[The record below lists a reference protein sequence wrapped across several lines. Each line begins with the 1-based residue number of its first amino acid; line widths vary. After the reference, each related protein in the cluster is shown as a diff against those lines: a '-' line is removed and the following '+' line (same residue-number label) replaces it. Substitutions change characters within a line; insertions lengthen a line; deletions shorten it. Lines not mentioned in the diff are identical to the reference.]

1 MSAAS
6 QNSKQDRGKTA
17 SQVSQKPPRGGE
29 IGSSSPE
36 QALVEKGRRLE
47 QVLQSARSIT
57 ASLDVN
63 EVLTRI
69 ATGAMQVTGAV
80 NCDIYLLSKDGR
92 TLVPEISV
100 ETDYIEQI
108 LATPLD
114 LDSSLTGKAIRE
126 KKTLL
131 FNNPLGETSG
141 FQIPG
146 TPQDL
151 DERLISAPLIFE
163 DKVIGAM
170 CITRMG
176 EFFTEDDREVTEAYA
191 AFASSVLHSAQTHRD
206 LKREIAE
213 REAAERELS
222 RKAEMIIRSQNVLL
236 ELSKLDVSDLDM
248 VVRAVTEA
256 GAHNLNADRASLW
269 LFNPAISEMKCKD
282 MFTQRTRRHESAL
295 SFPTDNYPKYMK
307 ILEDTRVISAEDS
320 CGDERTW
327 EFTKTYFLPNRIKS
341 NLDVAI
347 SVRGKLMGIY
357 CLEQQDEFRKWTLED
372 QDFATSLAD
381 IITLSLEASE
391 RRKSEEALRE
401 SEKKFSD
408 LTNFL
413 PSIIF
418 EVDPTGR
425 VTFVNKY
432 AFESSGYS
440 EEDYRK
446 GILAT
451 DMVIPEDRKKLI
463 ETVQGLLARK
473 SLPPV
478 DYTLVRKDGSTYPV
492 TVHATPIMMGKRPV
506 GIRGLIV
513 DISERKKVEEA
524 LAQKSR
530 NQGHLLEAVRALTA
544 SQNVSEVLERIT
556 SGADQVLNSPLCNVY
571 LLEEDGETLT
581 PVVSSNPEY
590 SKYFMATPLKV
601 NKSLAGRA
609 IEMKCCILYNDITGD
624 SHKTTIPGTPDFS
637 SQRLIAA
644 PLLFEDKVLGVMS
657 FIRDNQDYTDEE
669 LTLAETYAGFAA
681 ALLHNA
687 QTHLALEREVETRK
701 LAEEVI
707 RDSETSYRGIFDS
720 VEEAIYIQSKEGTFL
735 DVNRGA
741 EKMYGYSRDE
751 LIGQNPLFVAAPG
764 KNDLEVVGKSVQR
777 AFRGKS
783 QQFEFW
789 GRRKNGEIFPK
800 DVRLYKGLFFGQV
813 VVIAVATD
821 ITDRKQADQALRDSE
836 KKYRELVN
844 SMPLSEFELDR
855 KGNITFAN
863 QYLLQSFGYKAK
875 DIKDGLS
882 ALVLIDP
889 ALEEK
894 AKDHFTQVLRG
905 RSIGSPEYY
914 LRRKDGSTFL
924 AIVNVRAI
932 LEDGRAVGLRGFLLD
947 ITELKRTEEAL
958 HSSEVRYRYYI
969 EHVNDGVFCFKPV
982 EPIDLG
988 LPLMEKVEESLNA
1001 VCVEC
1006 NDTFALMGVLERE
1019 KIIGRNIKGLAT
1031 DLESYKNLLTW
1042 FFRQNC
1048 RISNF
1053 EIHDVDP
1060 KGVSHWYQTSLFG
1073 EVVKGKMILVW
1084 GNMIDITERRKA
1096 HEALQQ
1102 ANRELGEAY
1111 NATLEGWSRALEMR
1125 ERETAG
1131 HSLRVVDLTLQ
1142 LAKALGVG
1150 EGKLQHI
1157 RRGALLHDIGKMGI
1171 PDSILLKPSSLS
1183 EDEWVVMRQHPLY
1196 ANELLKP
1203 IYYLEE
1209 AVDIPFC
1216 HHERWNGEG
1225 YPRQLKGE
1233 EIPLA
1238 ARIFAVVDVF
1248 DALTSDRPYRPAWTL
1263 DAALRYI
1270 REQSG
1275 KLFDP
1280 GVVDA
1285 FFNSIVNSRDQD

>member
-1 MSAAS
+1 MSATS
-6 QNSKQDRGKTA
+6 QKSKETRGKSSNKAVGVTA
-17 SQVSQKPPRGGE
+17 QNP
-29 IGSSSPE
+29 GSEFTKLE
-36 QALVEKGRRLE
+36 QALELKNWH
-47 QVLQSARSIT
+47 LQQLLIAARSIT
-57 ASLDVN
+57 SSLDVHD
-63 EVLTRI
+63 VLTNI
-69 ATGAMQVTGAV
+69 GTGAMQVTGAA
-80 NCDIYLLSKDGR
+80 NCDIYLLSKDGK
-92 TLVPEISV
+92 TLTPEISV
-100 ETDYIEQI
+100 ETDYTNEI
-108 LATPLD
+108 LATPLN
-114 LDSSLTGKAIRE
+114 LDSSLTGRAIRE
-126 KKTLL
+126 ERVLL
-131 FNNPLGETSG
+131 FNNAVGESSG
-141 FQIPG
+141 FHIPG
-146 TPQDL
+146 TPQDV
-151 DERLISAPLIFE
+151 DERLIAAPLIFE
-163 DKVIGAM
+163 GEVMGAM

-176 EFFTEDDREVTEAYA
+176 EYFSEEDRKLAEAYA
-191 AFASSVLHSAQTHRD
+191 AFASSALHTAQTNRD
-206 LKREIAE
+206 LNKEIAE
-213 REAAERELS
+213 REAAEGELK
-222 RKAEMIIRSQNVLL
+222 RRAEMIIRNQNILL
-236 ELSKLDVSDLDM
+236 ELNKLDVSDLDKL
-248 VVRAVTEA
+248 VRAVTEA
-256 GAHNLNADRASLW
+256 AAHTLNADRASLW
-269 LFNPAISEMKCKD
+269 LFNPALSEMKCKD
-282 MFTQRTRRHESAL
+282 LFTKRTKRHEYAL
-295 SFPTDNYPKYMK
+295 SFLAENYPKYMK
-307 ILEDTRVISAEDS
+307 TLEDTRVISVEDS

-327 EFTKTYFLPNRIKS
+327 EFTKSYFLPNRIKS

-347 SVRGKLMGIY
+347 SVRGRLMGIF
-357 CLEQQDEFRKWTLED
+357 CLEQQEAFRKWTLED

-401 SEKKFSD
+401 SEKKYSD

-418 EVDPTGR
+418 EIDPTGR

-432 AFESSGYS
+432 AYINSGYT
-440 EEDYRK
+440 EEDYRN
-446 GILAT
+446 GVFAA
-451 DMVIPEDRKKLI
+451 DMVIPQDRTKLI
-463 ETVQGLLARK
+463 ENIQGLLALK
-473 SLPPV
+473 KLPPV

-492 TVHATPIMMGKRPV
+492 TVHAAPIMLGKRPV
-506 GIRGLIV
+506 GVRGLIV
-513 DISERKKVEEA
+513 DISERKKAEEA
-524 LAQKSR
+524 LAWKSR

-556 SGADQVLNSPLCNVY
+556 SGADQVLNSALCNVY
-571 LLEEDGETLT
+571 LLEEDGEILT
-581 PVVSSNPEY
+581 PVVSSNPEF

-644 PLLFEDKVLGVMS
+644 PLIFEDTVLGVMS
-657 FIRDNQDYTDEE
+657 FIRDNMDYTDEE
-669 LTLAETYAGFAA
+669 LALAETYAGFAA

-687 QTHLALEREVETRK
+687 QTNLALQREVETRK

-720 VEEAIYIQSKEGTFL
+720 VAEAIYIQSKEGTFL

-741 EKMYGYSRDE
+741 EKMYGYTRDE
-751 LIGQNPLFVAAPG
+751 LIGQNPLFVTAPG
-764 KNDLEVVGKSVQR
+764 RNDLEAVGKSVQR

-821 ITDRKQADQALRDSE
+821 ITERKQADQALRDSE
-836 KKYRELVN
+836 KKSRELVN

-863 QYLLQSFGYKAK
+863 QYLLQSFGYKAR
-875 DIKDGLS
+875 DIKEGLS
-882 ALVLIDP
+882 ALELIEP
-889 ALEEK
+889 ALMEK
-894 AKDHFTQVLRG
+894 AKNHFAQVLRG
-905 RSIGSPEYY
+905 RNIGSPEYN

-932 LEDGRAVGLRGFLLD
+932 LEEGRAVGLRGFLLD

-958 HSSEVRYRYYI
+958 RTSEVRYRYYI

-988 LPLMEKVEESLNA
+988 LPHVEKVEESLNA
-1001 VCVEC
+1001 VCIEC
-1006 NDTFALMGVLERE
+1006 NETFALMGVLERE
-1019 KIIGRNIKGLAT
+1019 KIIGRSIKKLAS
-1031 DLESYKNLLTW
+1031 DLESYKNLLNW
-1042 FFRQNC
+1042 FFKQDC

-1053 EIHDVDP
+1053 EIHDIDP
-1060 KGVSHWYQTSLFG
+1060 KGISHWYQTSLFG
-1073 EVVKGKMILVW
+1073 EIENGKLILVW

-1102 ANRELGEAY
+1102 ANRELAEAY

-1142 LAKALGVG
+1142 LAKALGVRG
-1150 EGKLQHI
+1150 EKLQNI

-1225 YPRQLKGE
+1225 YPRKLKGE

-1280 GVVDA
+1280 GVVEA
-1285 FFNSIVNSRDQD
+1285 FFNAIVNSRDQE